1 MTRKKQ
7 YVSVLIRQTINKIP
21 PRFLFLFFSLLLF
34 SSLRAEKDTLVLHLD
49 DVVRLA
55 RENSIQSLTAENKMQ
70 TAYWQY
76 RLYKANY
83 RPTLSVDATLPS
95 VNRSIQAITLPD
107 GSDVFVNRSLASSSA
122 GLNLMQRIRWTGG
135 QVFIGSD
142 IERIDL
148 FTDPSSTSY
157 LVSPLNIGIRQPLFQ
172 FNPYKWE
179 GRLAPLEYEEAQKR
193 YLENLEQ
200 ISIEAVQQFFDL
212 YLAQI
217 NVSIAE
223 QNVANNEELM
233 KITRGR
239 YNLGKIGENDLL
251 QMELQLYNARSAL
264 SRARLDV
271 RINTFR
277 LKRYLRLEESA
288 QIKII
293 PPGEVPPMRVD
304 LDKALAFARENR
316 SDQIAFKRQLLESER
331 NMEQVVRNNGFNA
344 DITATFGLT
353 NTANDPSQLYSNPVD
368 YERFSLNFSMPIV
381 DWGKNKAEISMAR
394 SNRELVRNSIE
405 QQAINFDEEVILQV
419 SQYELQKENL
429 KIAGK
434 ADTIAQ
440 KRYEVARQRYIA
452 GKISVTDLN
461 LANTERDLA
470 RRDYLA
476 SLRSFWINYYNIR
489 KITLFDFREDEPIQ
503 MPEFRF

>member
-1 MTRKKQ
+1 
-7 YVSVLIRQTINKIP
+7 
-21 PRFLFLFFSLLLF
+21 
-34 SSLRAEKDTLVLHLD
+34 
-49 DVVRLA
+49 
-55 RENSIQSLTAENKMQ
+55 
-70 TAYWQY
+70 
-76 RLYKANY
+76 
-83 RPTLSVDATLPS
+83 
-95 VNRSIQAITLPD
+95 
-107 GSDVFVNRSLASSSA
+107 
-122 GLNLMQRIRWTGG
+122 
-135 QVFIGSD
+135 
-142 IERIDL
+142 
-148 FTDPSSTSY
+148 
-157 LVSPLNIGIRQPLFQ
+157 
-172 FNPYKWE
+172 
-179 GRLAPLEYEEAQKR
+179 
-193 YLENLEQ
+193 
-200 ISIEAVQQFFDL
+200 
-212 YLAQI
+212 
-217 NVSIAE
+217 
-223 QNVANNEELM
+223 
-233 KITRGR
+233 
-239 YNLGKIGENDLL
+239 
-251 QMELQLYNARSAL
+251 
-264 SRARLDV
+264 
-271 RINTFR
+271 
-277 LKRYLRLEESA
+277 
-288 QIKII
+288 
-293 PPGEVPPMRVD
+293 
-304 LDKALAFARENR
+304 
-316 SDQIAFKRQLLESER
+316 
-331 NMEQVVRNNGFNA
+331 MEQVVRNNGFNA